1 MNIKDFEEK
10 YNDLQEEF
18 KEALTWDNEGEE
30 PNPVSFNFLQTLGK
44 INVYEFV
51 EDFILVVDEEVQG
64 VIEDWAVK
72 TPEEYLDGWKEFYDE
87 LDEAMMEEKDEG
99 TC

>member
-1 MNIKDFEEK
+1 MNIKDFEERF
-10 YNDLQEEF
+10 NDLQEEF

-30 PNPVSFNFLQTLGK
+30 PEPVSFNFLQSLGK
-44 INVYEFV
+44 IKVYENV
-51 EDFILVVDEEVQG
+51 EDFILVVDDEVQG
-64 VIEDWAVK
+64 VIEDWTVK
-72 TPEEYLDGWKEFYDE
+72 TPEEYLDGWKEFYAE